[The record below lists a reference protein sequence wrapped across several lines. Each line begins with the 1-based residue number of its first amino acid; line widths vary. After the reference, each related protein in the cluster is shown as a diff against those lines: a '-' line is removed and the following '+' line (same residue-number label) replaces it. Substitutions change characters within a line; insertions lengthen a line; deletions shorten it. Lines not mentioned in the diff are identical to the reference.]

1 MATNLPLRARQLYR
15 ALLRE
20 LPRRHIS
27 LSSSTPSNTLKRRF
41 RTQFEQPS
49 SPTLTS
55 IQQAEQFVQY
65 AKAQRMYATLV
76 ARYNPGMDMD
86 QEERVRLTARRVG
99 MDLPVENDF
108 DASKEEEIL
117 ENTKNG
123 EGVDKKDWW
132 FGFRVGVDHMELS
145 ELWRTRMVVEE
156 L

>member
-1 MATNLPLRARQLYR
+1 MATDLPLRARQLYR
-15 ALLRE
+15 AFLRE

-41 RTQFEQPS
+41 RTQFEQS
-49 SPTLTS
+49 SSSSLTLTS

-108 DASKEEEIL
+108 GTSKEEKIL
-117 ENTKNG
+117 ENTKDG
-123 EGVDKKDWW
+123 EGE
-132 FGFRVGVDHMELS
+132 GR
-145 ELWRTRMVVEE
+145 R
-156 L
+156 

>member
-1 MATNLPLRARQLYR
+1 MTTDLPLRARQLYR

-27 LSSSTPSNTLKRRF
+27 LSSSSSNTASNTLKRRF
-41 RTQFEQPS
+41 RAQFEQSPS
-49 SPTLTS
+49 SSSVQSVPTLKS

-99 MDLPVENDF
+99 MDLPIENDF
-108 DASKEEEIL
+108 GSSQEGNKEEVEIL
-117 ENTKNG
+117 QNTRDG
-123 EGVDKKDWW
+123 DGIDKKD
-132 FGFRVGVDHMELS
+132 
-145 ELWRTRMVVEE
+145 
-156 L
+156 

>member
-1 MATNLPLRARQLYR
+1 MATDLPLRARHLYR

-27 LSSSTPSNTLKRRF
+27 LSSSTPSNALKRRF
-41 RTQFEQPS
+41 RTQFEQSS
-49 SPTLTS
+49 SPTLSS

-99 MDLPVENDF
+99 MDLPIENGF
-108 DASKEEEIL
+108 QTSKEEEIL
-117 ENTKNG
+117 ERTKN
-123 EGVDKKDWW
+123 
-132 FGFRVGVDHMELS
+132 
-145 ELWRTRMVVEE
+145 EE
-156 L
+156 DSA

>member
-1 MATNLPLRARQLYR
+1 MATDLPLRARQLYR

-27 LSSSTPSNTLKRRF
+27 LSSSTPPSNTLKQRF
-41 RTQFEQPS
+41 RTQFEQSS

-108 DASKEEEIL
+108 GASNKEEEEIL
-117 ENTKNG
+117 ENTRDG
-123 EGVDKKDWW
+123 ERVDRKD
-132 FGFRVGVDHMELS
+132 
-145 ELWRTRMVVEE
+145 
-156 L
+156 

>member
-1 MATNLPLRARQLYR
+1 MATDLPLRARQLYR

-27 LSSSTPSNTLKRRF
+27 LSSSSTPPSNTLKQRF
-41 RTQFEQPS
+41 RTQFEQSS

-108 DASKEEEIL
+108 GASKEEEEIL
-117 ENTKNG
+117 GNTKD
-123 EGVDKKDWW
+123 EGVDRKD
-132 FGFRVGVDHMELS
+132 
-145 ELWRTRMVVEE
+145 
-156 L
+156 